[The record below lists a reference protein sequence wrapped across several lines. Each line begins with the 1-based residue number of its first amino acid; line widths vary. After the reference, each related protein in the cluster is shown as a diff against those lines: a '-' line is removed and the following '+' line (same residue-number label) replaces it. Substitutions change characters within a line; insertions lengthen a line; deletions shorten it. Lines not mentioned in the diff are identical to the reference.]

1 MNRKMQLL
9 GVWSGAAFF
18 LFLLI
23 GWVGFARWFP
33 PLRPSADASQIAD
46 IFRADAVRIRI
57 GMIFLMFGSGFY
69 LPWTVLLSI
78 LIKQIE
84 KPSIFLSWT
93 QLIAGVMSALTI
105 FIPSYLWVVAA
116 FRPERNPEITQII
129 ADIAWLMFVTGVV
142 PFLLQL
148 LTLAA
153 AIFMDKRQSPA
164 FPRWMAYFLVW
175 VSISFLPT
183 PLAFFM
189 KTGPFAWNGLLSW
202 WVPLTLFF
210 IWLSVVIPLARQAV
224 LRGAGE
230 QS

>member
-1 MNRKMQLL
+1 MQLL

-33 PLRPSADASQIAD
+33 PIRPSADALQIAD
-46 IFRADAVRIRI
+46 IFRSDSVSIRI
-57 GMIFLMFGSGFY
+57 GMIFLMFASGFY
-69 LPWTVLLSI
+69 LPWTVLVSM

-84 KPSIFLSWT
+84 KPSNFLSWT
-93 QLIAGVMSALTI
+93 QLIAGVMGALTI
-105 FIPSYLWVVAA
+105 FIPAYLWVVAA

-142 PFLLQL
+142 PFILQL
-148 LTLAA
+148 LALAA
-153 AIFMDKRQSPA
+153 AIFMDKRPVPA
-164 FPRWMAYFLVW
+164 FPRWLAYLQIW
-175 VSISFLPT
+175 VSISFPPT
-183 PLAFFM
+183 LLAFFM

-202 WVPLTLFF
+202 WIPLTLFF
-210 IWLSVVIPLARQAV
+210 IWFAAAIPLARKAV

-230 QS
+230 PS